1 MQASVY
7 SRNWVGWRVCDHL
20 SDERAPLTLL
30 AEGGFR
36 VGERNWSP
44 ERLRFDTI
52 IDGVAQRA
60 LLSGAPYTRTF
71 T

>member
-1 MQASVY
+1 VAKNGGL
-7 SRNWVGWRVCDHL
+7 RWVCDHL
-20 SDERAPLTLL
+20 SGERAPMTPLT
-30 AEGGFR
+30 GGDFR
-36 VGERNWSP
+36 VGERGWSP

-52 IDGVAQRA
+52 IDGLAQRA

>member
-1 MQASVY
+1 MM
-7 SRNWVGWRVCDHL
+7 
-20 SDERAPLTLL
+20 PL
-30 AEGGFR
+30 EDGGFR
-36 VGERNWSP
+36 VGERDWSP

-52 IDGVAQRA
+52 IDGVAQHA

>member
-1 MQASVY
+1 MT
-7 SRNWVGWRVCDHL
+7 
-20 SDERAPLTLL
+20 PL
-30 AEGGFR
+30 AGGAFR
-36 VGERNWSP
+36 VGERDWSP

-52 IDGVAQRA
+52 IDGLAQRA